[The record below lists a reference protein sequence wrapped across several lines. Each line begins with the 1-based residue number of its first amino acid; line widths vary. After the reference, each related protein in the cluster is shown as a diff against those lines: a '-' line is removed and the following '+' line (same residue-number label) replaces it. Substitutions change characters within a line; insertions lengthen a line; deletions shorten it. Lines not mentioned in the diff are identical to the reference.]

1 MRREHMA
8 DETFGRIFES
18 HSQDLPLGAYR
29 SDSLTF
35 QLGGFLSSSLSD
47 ECQGHRVF
55 CLWTRRPRKNRLL
68 NQFDGIEPG
77 LLEGKINGM
86 ISLRI
91 GLRNLYSP
99 ITGVKSIMI
108 LHGLYVGKSE

>member
-1 MRREHMA
+1 M
-8 DETFGRIFES
+8 
-18 HSQDLPLGAYR
+18 
-29 SDSLTF
+29 
-35 QLGGFLSSSLSD
+35 
-47 ECQGHRVF
+47 F